1 MQPVLHNGHKMA
13 VVVVLVVLV
22 VVVAAVVV
30 IVVVVV
36 VVAVAAAVAVVLVV
50 VAAVVDHHSGLN
62 LGEVSGDNVLNGK
75 ESALAQE
82 VRREHLQL
90 AEQLDEVMRTR
101 LVL

>member
-1 MQPVLHNGHKMA
+1 M
-13 VVVVLVVLV
+13 VV
-22 VVVAAVVV
+22 
-30 IVVVVV
+30 VVVVV
-36 VVAVAAAVAVVLVV
+36 VVAVDIVV
-50 VAAVVDHHSGLN
+50 VNTSSQY